1 MQFLK
6 TLFWVVIVVLLAI
19 LASRN
24 WHDVTLHLWGD
35 LLMDIK
41 LPLLMA
47 LMFFA
52 GFLPPLLILRARLW
66 TYRRR
71 LESFDRQQAAA
82 VAPEPVEAADDAPL
96 EPRAWTRSTLLLT
109 RRTWTARKRSRVPWH
124 RPPVV

>member
-6 TLFWVVIVVLLAI
+6 TLLWVVIVVFVAI
-19 LASRN
+19 LAGRN

-52 GFLPPLLILRARLW
+52 GFLPPVLILRARLW

-71 LESFDRQQAAA
+71 LQSFDRQQAAT
-82 VAPEPVEAADDAPL
+82 VASDLDDMPDAEDQATMP
-96 EPRAWTRSTLLLT
+96 
-109 RRTWTARKRSRVPWH
+109 
-124 RPPVV
+124 

>member
-1 MQFLK
+1 
-6 TLFWVVIVVLLAI
+6 
-19 LASRN
+19 
-24 WHDVTLHLWGD
+24 
-35 LLMDIK
+35 MDIK

-82 VAPEPVEAADDAPL
+82 VAPETVEPTDDEAA
-96 EPRAWTRSTLLLT
+96 EPR
-109 RRTWTARKRSRVPWH
+109 V
-124 RPPVV
+124 

>member
-24 WHDVTLHLWGD
+24 WQDVTLHLWGD

-82 VAPEPVEAADDAPL
+82 IAPDAVEVADD
-96 EPRAWTRSTLLLT
+96 EPTEPKA
-109 RRTWTARKRSRVPWH
+109 
-124 RPPVV
+124 

>member
-6 TLFWVVIVVLLAI
+6 TLFWVVVAVLLAI

-82 VAPEPVEAADDAPL
+82 VAPEPPVTADDRL
-96 EPRAWTRSTLLLT
+96 VEPG
-109 RRTWTARKRSRVPWH
+109 V
-124 RPPVV
+124 

>member
-6 TLFWVVIVVLLAI
+6 TLFWVVVVLLAI

-24 WHDVTLHLWGD
+24 WQDVTLHLWGD

-82 VAPEPVEAADDAPL
+82 VAPEPAKAADDAVA
-96 EPRAWTRSTLLLT
+96 EPRT
-109 RRTWTARKRSRVPWH
+109 
-124 RPPVV
+124 

>member
-6 TLFWVVIVVLLAI
+6 TLFWVVVAVLLAI
-19 LASRN
+19 LAGRN

-47 LMFFA
+47 LMFFV

-82 VAPEPVEAADDAPL
+82 VAPDAVEADDDELA
-96 EPRAWTRSTLLLT
+96 EPTS
-109 RRTWTARKRSRVPWH
+109 
-124 RPPVV
+124 